1 MLMLGS
7 FLSWWYGEGWL
18 SQVREVRERL
28 LRVNDRYS
36 ISLLV
41 MTLFSPFRQI
51 SAGNVR
57 GPLGV
62 QLRAWIDRLVSRFIG
77 AGVRSALI
85 LIGFGAA
92 ILELVLG
99 TLRLT
104 VWPLLPALP
113 LLGLIGAI
121 IGKVPGW

>member
-18 SQVREVRERL
+18 SQIGEVRERL

-41 MTLFSPFRQI
+41 TTLFAPFRQI

-62 QLRAWIDRLVSRFIG
+62 QLRAWFDRLISRFIG
-77 AGVRSALI
+77 AGVRSVLI
-85 LIGFGAA
+85 LVGLLAVIIECSVGL
-92 ILELVLG
+92 I
-99 TLRLT
+99 RLAG
-104 VWPLLPALP
+104 WPLLPLLP
-113 LLGLIGAI
+113 VAGLIMSLS
-121 IGKVPGW
+121 GKVLV